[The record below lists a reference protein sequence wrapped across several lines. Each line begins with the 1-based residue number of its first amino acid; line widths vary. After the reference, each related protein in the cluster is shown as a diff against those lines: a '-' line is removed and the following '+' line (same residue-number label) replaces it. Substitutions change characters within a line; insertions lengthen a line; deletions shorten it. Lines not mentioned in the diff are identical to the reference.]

1 MIDVSV
7 EQARSLPLPWPD
19 ASVAALRL
27 AGVFHRLAAPE
38 RIRFME
44 EAWRVLRPGGTLEVT
59 APHARS
65 DAASAPDA
73 AWPPLVESSFLYFD
87 AEARRDMG
95 VPHYGIRCDFELEVG
110 LELAPEWQARSAAE
124 QQHAAKHLHGAI
136 ASMTA
141 FLTRRAA
148 S

>member
-1 MIDVSV
+1 MIDIRPD
-7 EQARSLPLPWPD
+7 EARALPLPWPD

-27 AGVFHRLAAPE
+27 DGVFHRLSAAE
-38 RIRFME
+38 RILFME
-44 EAWRVLRPGGTLEVT
+44 EAWRVLQPGGRLEVT

-73 AWPPLVESSFLYFD
+73 AWPPLVENSFLYFD

-95 VPHYGIRCDFELEVG
+95 VPHYGIRCDFDLEVG
-110 LELAPEWQARSAAE
+110 LELAPDWQARSAIE
-124 QQHAAKHLHGAI
+124 QQHAAKHFHGAI
-136 ASMTA
+136 VAMTA
-141 FLTRRAA
+141 FLTKRAA